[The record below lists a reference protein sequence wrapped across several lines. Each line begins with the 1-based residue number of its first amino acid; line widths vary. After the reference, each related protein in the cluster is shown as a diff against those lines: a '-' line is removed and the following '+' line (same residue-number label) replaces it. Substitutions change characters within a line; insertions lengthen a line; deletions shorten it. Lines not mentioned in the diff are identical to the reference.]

1 MPKIEVN
8 EEVFY
13 ALAAG
18 NRPDAG
24 DSWRGNRETW
34 QASRAAFEE
43 ALSCAK
49 AELDEDSDKSLPP
62 AERALKIELND
73 TNRPDLWATAG
84 CARQLRVYH
93 GGSRPEYPFFSRPG
107 KPQKARR
114 KILVEEGVR
123 TVRPFLAGFIAGGKA
138 VTDASLRDMIQT
150 QEKLAWNYGRKRRT
164 ISMGLYRIS
173 IITWP
178 IIYKGVDPDSV
189 SFVPLQWDAPLTL
202 REILRQ
208 HPKGR
213 EYGFIQ
219 EHEPIHPLLTDAT
232 GAVLSYPP
240 IINSADL
247 GAVQVGDTDLFVELT
262 GTDQPSVTLSASIVA
277 CDLADQGYTIEPVE
291 IEYAYDTPFG
301 RSVVSPYYFQTPV
314 FCSLA
319 RVEKF
324 LGDRLGAAEC
334 VRALERMGVR
344 AEAGRDRERGVP
356 ALSPPEEGVW
366 AWPPEYRND
375 FLHAADVAEDVMI
388 GRGLASFKPQR
399 PRDFTVGRLT
409 PVTSLSRRVRDLMVG
424 MGYQEMIYNYLG
436 SRRDLV
442 ENMQGDGGRI
452 LRIANPMTE
461 NYEYVR
467 DTVLASLMASE
478 SVSGHAAY
486 PHRIFEI
493 GKVAFRAALA
503 GAAQAEGSPGAA
515 PAAGNA
521 AGDAVG
527 NAAGTDTVEGTAN
540 STGTLTRQ
548 YLGFVHAA
556 PDANFNTVAAQLQTL
571 FYYLSREYTVEES
584 GDSRFIPGRA
594 AAICCG
600 GRPVGVFGEIHPQ
613 VLENWGLTVPCA
625 AAEID
630 IEALL

>member
-13 ALAAG
+13 TLAAG
-18 NRPDAG
+18 QGRG
-24 DSWRGNRETW
+24 DSR
-34 QASRAAFEE
+34 QPDRAAWTRDRAALEE

-62 AERALKIELND
+62 GERVLKIELND

-93 GGSRPEYPFFSRPG
+93 GGARPEYPFFSSPGRP
-107 KPQKARR
+107 KKALR
-114 KILVEEGVR
+114 KVLVEEGVKK
-123 TVRPFLAGFIAGGKA
+123 VRPYLAGFIAGGKA

-164 ISMGLYRIS
+164 ISMGLYRIA
-173 IITWP
+173 IIRWP
-178 IIYKGVDPDSV
+178 IVYKGVDPDSV

-202 REILRQ
+202 REILRR

-219 EHEPIHPLLTDAT
+219 EHEALHPLLVDSA

-247 GAVQVGDTDLFVELT
+247 GAVQVGDTDLFIELT
-262 GTDQPSVTLSASIVA
+262 GTDQPSVTLSASIMA

-291 IEYAYDTPFG
+291 VEYPYDTPFG
-301 RSVVSPYYFQTPV
+301 RSVVCPYYFQTPL
-314 FCSLA
+314 FCSLS

-324 LGDRLGAAEC
+324 LGERLDAAEC
-334 VRALERMGVR
+334 VAALGRMGVR
-344 AEAGRDRERGVP
+344 AEAARDLERGDP
-356 ALSPPEEGVW
+356 AGAAPRDGVRV
-366 AWPPEYRND
+366 WPPEYRND
-375 FLHAADVAEDVMI
+375 FLHAADVVEDVMI
-388 GRGLASFKPQR
+388 GRGLAAFKPQR

-409 PVTSLSRRVRDLMVG
+409 PLTGLSRRVRELMVG
-424 MGYQEMIYNYLG
+424 MGFQEMIYNYLG
-436 SRRDLV
+436 SRANLV
-442 ENMQGDGGRI
+442 ENMRGDGGRI

-467 DTVLASLMASE
+467 DTVLASLLASE

-493 GKVAFRAALA
+493 GKVAFRA
-503 GAAQAEGSPGAA
+503 GPGRDGK
-515 PAAGNA
+515 PAAGPGSA
-521 AGDAVG
+521 A
-527 NAAGTDTVEGTAN
+527 DTVEGTAG

-556 PDANFNTVAAQLQTL
+556 PDANFNSAAAQLQTL

-594 AAICCG
+594 AAILYG
-600 GRPVGVFGEIHPQ
+600 GVPVGVFGEVHPG
-613 VLENWGLTVPCA
+613 VLENWGLTIPCA
-625 AAEID
+625 AVEID